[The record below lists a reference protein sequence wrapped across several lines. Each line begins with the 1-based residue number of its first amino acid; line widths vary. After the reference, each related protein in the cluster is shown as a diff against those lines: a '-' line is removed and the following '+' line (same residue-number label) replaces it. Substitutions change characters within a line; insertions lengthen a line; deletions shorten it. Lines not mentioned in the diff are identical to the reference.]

1 MPRRRSRH
9 KPPSSDN
16 YSLYTGKG
24 VSDYNRDWSKNLGLK
39 ADYAVPEDLYYT
51 KEHEWVRIEAGK
63 CRVGVTD
70 YAQKSLHE
78 VVYVEL
84 PKVGSDV
91 ANMQS
96 LGTVES
102 VKAVADVYSPI
113 SGVVLE
119 VNTGLSDAPELVNKS
134 PYEKG
139 WITMIRPD
147 DLKKELS
154 TLMRPEDYRDF
165 VKKITNK
172 K

>member
-1 MPRRRSRH
+1 
-9 KPPSSDN
+9 
-16 YSLYTGKG
+16 
-24 VSDYNRDWSKNLGLK
+24 LK

-51 KEHEWVRIEAGK
+51 KEHEWVRVEAGK

-70 YAQKSLHE
+70 YAQRSLHE

-113 SGVVLE
+113 SGRVLE
-119 VNTGLSDAPELVNKS
+119 INTGLSDAPELVNKN
-134 PYEKG
+134 PYGEG
-139 WITMIRPD
+139 WITIIQPTN
-147 DLKKELS
+147 LQKELASLMKAGQYKELLQKLS
-154 TLMRPEDYRDF
+154 T
-165 VKKITNK
+165 K
-172 K
+172 